1 MLCKCELIQLTSI
14 YYLFLLLPTLQMASL
29 TPGTL
34 DKLLHKDFK
43 VAGEHRSA
51 LLQVISIVPSLED
64 DPWKS
69 RGYFLRVSDSV
80 HSAYVSVSDGD
91 VELILSDKIQLG
103 QFIHVT
109 WLDSGSPV
117 PVLRGLKPIPKRRPC
132 VGEPKDLISSDFL
145 NSKKVEAKV
154 KSKGKLKKV
163 VGNEEGNVRRISLGN
178 GKLGGLGSRRLSLD
192 SSRKG
197 WDRSPQSRNGG
208 RDEKSKTKDNLSSLV
223 SVVTNKVFPHDS
235 PKGSSIS
242 PLTSKNVIVSPN
254 HLSKPIIKNLKSSD
268 DGIFPS
274 HFNKVA
280 LSAKNWSDSKILWNS
295 LPSTICDLGKEV
307 RSYRNVSFVSAVRAL
322 EEVSV
327 YDGVLQCMSMFAE
340 LRESSEKEAEA
351 SGPLIEQ
358 FLKLHE
364 SMKKAAI
371 VVSSLINMETSAR
384 DSNNCS
390 SRFSESGKC
399 LSPASK
405 NASLWVQA
413 AVQTDLSKF
422 SLYAKEEE
430 KGISN
435 CEKRHYVVIENTPV
449 KVETENHSPDNKK
462 NSINHASSK
471 SVPKVKELSSHS
483 RRHLSNTKG
492 TIAGLETWSE
502 GSGWSHV
509 ADLAQKLLSSSRAWF
524 LDYLEDSLNNGFRLK
539 SKEDTSQITVLLG
552 QLKRVN
558 QWLDEAFQEDG
569 RADERINSLKKKLY
583 RFLLNHVDSA
593 VPRR

>member
-1 MLCKCELIQLTSI
+1 
-14 YYLFLLLPTLQMASL
+14 MASL

-34 DKLLHKDFK
+34 DKLLQNVGNKDFK

-51 LLQVISIVPSLED
+51 LLQASVTILTCKKDSLFLLKVISIVPSLED

-80 HSAYVSVSDGD
+80 HSAYVSVSDED

-154 KSKGKLKKV
+154 KSKGKVKKV

-178 GKLGGLGSRRLSLD
+178 GKVGGLESRRLSLD

-197 WDRSPQSRNGG
+197 WDRSPQSRNVS
-208 RDEKSKTKDNLSSLV
+208 RDEKSKSKDNLSSV
-223 SVVTNKVFPHDS
+223 ISVVTNKVFPHDS

-242 PLTSKNVIVSPN
+242 PLTSKNIIVSPN

-280 LSAKNWSDSKILWNS
+280 LSAKNWSDSKILWSS
-295 LPSTICDLGKEV
+295 LPSTIYDLGKEV

-327 YDGVLQCMSMFAE
+327 YDGVLRCMSMFAE
-340 LRESSEKEAEA
+340 LRESSQKEA
-351 SGPLIEQ
+351 SGPLVEQ

-371 VVSSLINMETSAR
+371 VVSSLINTKTSDAR

-399 LSPASK
+399 LSSA
-405 NASLWVQA
+405 
-413 AVQTDLSKF
+413 
-422 SLYAKEEE
+422 
-430 KGISN
+430 
-435 CEKRHYVVIENTPV
+435 R
-449 KVETENHSPDNKK
+449 NHSPDNKK

-483 RRHLSNTKG
+483 RQHLSNTKG
-492 TIAGLETWSE
+492 TNAGQETWSE
-502 GSGWSHV
+502 GSGWRHV
-509 ADLAQKLLSSSRAWF
+509 ADLAQKLLFSSRAWF
-524 LDYLEDSLNNGFRLK
+524 LDYLEDSLDNGFRLK
-539 SKEDTSQITVLLG
+539 SKEDTSQITALLG
-552 QLKRVN
+552 QLKMVN

-569 RADERINSLKKKLY
+569 RADERIERLKKKLY

>member
-1 MLCKCELIQLTSI
+1 
-14 YYLFLLLPTLQMASL
+14 MASL

-34 DKLLHKDFK
+34 DKLLQNVGNKDFK
-43 VAGEHRSA
+43 VAGDHRSA

-80 HSAYVSVSDGD
+80 HSAYVSVSDED

-109 WLDSGSPV
+109 LLDSGSPV

-145 NSKKVEAKV
+145 NSKKVKSKV
-154 KSKGKLKKV
+154 KVKKV
-163 VGNEEGNVRRISLGN
+163 MGNEEGNVRRISLGN
-178 GKLGGLGSRRLSLD
+178 GKVGGLESRRLSLD
-192 SSRKG
+192 SARKG

-208 RDEKSKTKDNLSSLV
+208 RDEKSKSKDNV
-223 SVVTNKVFPHDS
+223 SRMVCVVTNKVFPHDRS

-268 DGIFPS
+268 DGIFPN
-274 HFNKVA
+274 HFHKVA

-295 LPSTICDLGKEV
+295 LPSGICDLGKEV
-307 RSYRNVSFVSAVRAL
+307 TSYRNVSFVSAIRAL

-327 YDGVLQCMSMFAE
+327 YDGVLRCTSMFAE
-340 LRESSEKEAEA
+340 LRESSQKEA
-351 SGPLIEQ
+351 SGPLVEQ

-371 VVSSLINMETSAR
+371 VVSSLINTKTSDKI
-384 DSNNCS
+384 DSNDCS

-399 LSPASK
+399 LGPASK
-405 NASLWVQA
+405 NASLWIQA

-422 SLYAKEEE
+422 SLYAKGAA
-430 KGISN
+430 KGIAS
-435 CEKRHYVVIENTPV
+435 CEKRHYVVIENAPV
-449 KVETENHSPDNKK
+449 KIETENHSPDNKK
-462 NSINHASSK
+462 NSINHGSSK
-471 SVPKVKELSSHS
+471 LVPKVKELSSHS
-483 RRHLSNTKG
+483 RRRLSNAKG
-492 TIAGLETWSE
+492 TNAGHEAWSE
-502 GSGWSHV
+502 GSGWRHV

-524 LDYLEDSLNNGFRLK
+524 LDYLEDSLDNGFRLK
-539 SKEDTSQITVLLG
+539 SKEDTSQIAVLLG
-552 QLKRVN
+552 ELKRVN
-558 QWLDEAFQEDG
+558 QWLDDAFQEDG
-569 RADERINSLKKKLY
+569 RADERIESLKKKLY
-583 RFLLNHVDSA
+583 RFLLDHVDSA

>member
-1 MLCKCELIQLTSI
+1 MAWRDFSCHNFDMQERFF
-14 YYLFLLLPTLQMASL
+14 FLL
-29 TPGTL
+29 
-34 DKLLHKDFK
+34 K
-43 VAGEHRSA
+43 
-51 LLQVISIVPSLED
+51 VISIVPSLED

-80 HSAYVSVSDGD
+80 HSAYV
-91 VELILSDKIQLG
+91 
-103 QFIHVT
+103 
-109 WLDSGSPV
+109 
-117 PVLRGLKPIPKRRPC
+117 
-132 VGEPKDLISSDFL
+132 
-145 NSKKVEAKV
+145 EAKV
-154 KSKGKLKKV
+154 KSKGKVKKV

-178 GKLGGLGSRRLSLD
+178 GKVGGLESRRLSLD
-192 SSRKG
+192 SSGKDG
-197 WDRSPQSRNGG
+197 IESSSRNGG
-208 RDEKSKTKDNLSSLV
+208 RDEKSKSKDNLSGVV

-242 PLTSKNVIVSPN
+242 PLTSKNIIVSPN

-280 LSAKNWSDSKILWNS
+280 LSAKNWSNSKILWSS

-307 RSYRNVSFVSAVRAL
+307 RSYRNISFVSAVRAL

-340 LRESSEKEAEA
+340 LRESSQKEA
-351 SGPLIEQ
+351 SGPLVEQ

-371 VVSSLINMETSAR
+371 VVSSLINTKISGAK
-384 DSNNCS
+384 DNNDCS
-390 SRFSESGKC
+390 SRLSESGKC
-399 LSPASK
+399 LGAASK

-422 SLYAKEEE
+422 SVYAKGEE
-430 KGISN
+430 KGIAS
-435 CEKRHYVVIENTPV
+435 CDKRHYVLIENTPV
-449 KVETENHSPDNKK
+449 KIETENNSPDNKK

-471 SVPKVKELSSHS
+471 SVPKVKGLSSHS

-492 TIAGLETWSE
+492 TNAGQRTWSE
-502 GSGWSHV
+502 GSGWRHV

-524 LDYLEDSLNNGFRLK
+524 LDYLEDSLNNGFRLT

-569 RADERINSLKKKLY
+569 RVDERIESLKKKLY